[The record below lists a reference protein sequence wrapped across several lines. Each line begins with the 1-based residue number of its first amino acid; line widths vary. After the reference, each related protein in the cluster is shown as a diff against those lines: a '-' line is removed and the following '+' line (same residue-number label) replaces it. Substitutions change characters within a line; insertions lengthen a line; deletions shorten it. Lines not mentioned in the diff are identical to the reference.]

1 MAFLHF
7 SKMIF
12 YLVFLL
18 STYESMLIGIES
30 INSDKY
36 LVILDNGIFLYN
48 HDFTIKKT
56 IWNKE
61 FNRIK
66 NIDIKKHIYNDNTY
80 IFCIINNN
88 LYFYDDNKNNIKNF
102 DSLVNDNMINY
113 FNIIP
118 YNTKDNKL
126 NCIKILCDYSYYYD
140 YYLSFDYYNIDFHN
154 NNNINRRNR
163 LSNVKEVNEYLYH
176 KRSICQSLI
185 SYNIIECLFY
195 DNKYYLNLK
204 YDIKKDAIKSS
215 FEWWYFPDFNF
226 IEFTSSKSEKNNYL
240 ICPLFL
246 EINDEYNFTQCKL
259 CDNDRDFSRSLFI
272 ENSYEEDCSHIKAF
286 YFEET
291 KKFGVICQ
299 KYNEFILLIID
310 SNIKEVINRKI
321 IYIDC
326 KDNQF
331 NGEFSIIYNNS
342 INDYNLISDYN
353 FTDYPSCSFEQ
364 KEYDD
369 FTKNKTNSDIES
381 GQKEIFDDNNHFKT
395 NHILSDEAFS
405 ELELFNTDTNSLKS
419 NINKSKDYNKI
430 HSTEFLTEEKESDMD
445 DINNMSDDLRNTE
458 YSSNAH
464 IVTTKLIDTTQLINN
479 ASYINYQ
486 SKEII
491 NSDIIYNY
499 TDYITTKLVEKT
511 DIVIHE
517 GEIIIERTT
526 INQTKE
532 EFLNDIDT
540 AIQNIEI
547 GKNYEIKGNDFTITI
562 KPTNTPPLPNTTHV
576 EFDECEQILRATYN
590 ISNTSIITFL
600 QMEMDNDNNDAL
612 YKQIQYSTYDD
623 QLKRLD
629 LTVCKDVETKIH
641 YMIKNDANLD
651 LSKVSDYKKMGVDIL
666 NINDD
671 FFTNLC
677 YAFSSSDNDMILE
690 DRIKYIFQNYSL
702 CEEGCSYNNLDIIT
716 RSIACDC
723 KIQGNISTI
732 TNPLVFDTG
741 KETSF
746 FDSNIGVSQCYNLVF
761 SLNNKS
767 KNIGFIVF
775 CLLMLIYII
784 AILVQIKK
792 GIKRVSDFL
801 YKEMIKYGYIE
812 QGHPNFFENNKIE
825 NNKIELSSIMGVKKF
840 NEKIGEEQIDKG
852 KKKFKKTGKKKFKKK
867 KKGMPIKISQQMT
880 LVEDNTKI
888 KKNNYNNETNPNKIF
903 TKKTKR
909 IIEDDDYNN
918 FGIIKINLD
927 LDKKSYMPKDSN
939 QSLLNYTFDEAVR
952 YDRRNIIRVFYIYL
966 LSKQIIFRTF
976 LQKSPLEIFPI
987 RLTLFIFMLS
997 CDLALN
1003 ALFYFNDN
1011 ISKKY
1016 HYASNIF
1023 LFAFSNNITIILYS
1037 TLVSYFILTLL
1048 SKLSNSSSAIRNI
1061 FQKEEEKIKKTKK
1074 YTTKEQTKKNIF
1086 YEVENVLKKFKIKIF
1101 ILLLTETI
1109 FILFFWYFVTA
1120 FCHVY
1125 SSTQT
1130 SWLLDTFLAILSRF
1144 VLEII
1149 FGFLF
1154 AKLYRISVASNCETL
1169 YKILICIYDF
1179 S

>member
-1 MAFLHF
+1 M
-7 SKMIF
+7 
-12 YLVFLL
+12 VFLDL
-18 STYESMLIGIES
+18 SNLMIYFTFLFIQYNSKLIGIEKLS
-30 INSDKY
+30 SEKY
-36 LVILDNGIFLYN
+36 FIALDSGIYLYN
-48 HDFTIKKT
+48 NDFTNSMKK
-56 IWNKE
+56 IHD
-61 FNRIK
+61 I
-66 NIDIKKHIYNDNTY
+66 NINNIYIIKHIY
-80 IFCIINNN
+80 
-88 LYFYDDNKNNIKNF
+88 KNNIYIFYLIDNNLFLYIDLEEKFQNF
-102 DSLVNDNMINY
+102 ISIANSDMIDY
-113 FNIIP
+113 ISIIP
-118 YNTKDNKL
+118 YNTNDNKL
-126 NCIKILCDYSYYYD
+126 KIIIFLIDISKMNYYFYYKFYDVNFQDTYNNANLKQSYNDKIL
-140 YYLSFDYYNIDFHN
+140 
-154 NNNINRRNR
+154 
-163 LSNVKEVNEYLYH
+163 V
-176 KRSICQSLI
+176 I
-185 SYNIIECLFY
+185 SYLKEKKSLYYFLDSSYSIKCLYY
-195 DNKYYLNLK
+195 DNKYFLNLEF
-204 YDIKKDAIKSS
+204 DITKKTILSNFYKHY
-215 FEWWYFPDFNF
+215 FERLNF
-226 IEFTSSKSEKNNYL
+226 IEFSSAKSDKDNYL
-240 ICPLFL
+240 ICPLYK
-246 EINDEYNFTQCKL
+246 EIKYTKNYHFYYIYFTECDL
-259 CDNDRDFSRSLFI
+259 CNKDLDFGNCQYISNSVE
-272 ENSYEEDCSHIKAF
+272 ENCTHVKTYF
-286 YFEET
+286 YQET
-291 KKFGVICQ
+291 DKYGVVCQ
-299 KYNEFILLIID
+299 RFNELIFLIID
-310 SNIKEVINRKI
+310 HEKYEVIDRKI
-321 IYIDC
+321 IYINC
-326 KDNQF
+326 TDNYEF
-331 NGEFSIIYNNS
+331 TGEYSIIYNNS
-342 INDYNLISDYN
+342 IEYYNLISEYN
-353 FTDYPSCSFEQ
+353 FTKNPSCFFEM
-364 KEYDD
+364 EEEVD
-369 FTKNKTNSDIES
+369 FQRNKTNSGIEI
-381 GQKEIFDDNNHFKT
+381 GQKEIFEDKNPFNTHYIF
-395 NHILSDEAFS
+395 SDEAFS
-405 ELELFNTDTNSLKS
+405 ESELFNTDLNSLLNYS
-419 NINKSKDYNKI
+419 TNKSEENIIY
-430 HSTEFLTEEKESDMD
+430 STENLIEE
-445 DINNMSDDLRNTE
+445 NT
-458 YSSNAH
+458 
-464 IVTTKLIDTTQLINN
+464 
-479 ASYINYQ
+479 SYINDF
-486 SKEII
+486 SEEIS
-491 NSDIIYNY
+491 NSVKIYNNSY
-499 TDYITTKLVEKT
+499 IDYITTKLIEKT
-511 DIVIHE
+511 DIVIQE
-517 GEIIIERTT
+517 GEMIIERTT

-532 EFLNDIDT
+532 DFLNDMDK

-576 EFDECEQILRATYN
+576 EFDECEQILRSTYN

-651 LSKVSDYKKMGVDIL
+651 LTKVSDYKKMGVDIL

-880 LVEDNTKI
+880 LVEDNNKI
-888 KKNNYNNETNPNKIF
+888 KKNNYNNETKPNKIF
-903 TKKTKR
+903 KKKTKR

-1074 YTTKEQTKKNIF
+1074 YTTQEQTKKNIF

-1101 ILLLTETI
+1101 ILLLIETI

-1149 FGFLF
+1149 FGFIF